1 MERHE
6 IVGKLCSDKGSG
18 IVARPPFENW
28 RIRTNMSIPSDSS
41 SVEHSADNR
50 GNDDTRILL
59 PPRFKDAP

>member
-1 MERHE
+1 M
-6 IVGKLCSDKGSG
+6 
-18 IVARPPFENW
+18 VARPPFENW